1 MSSSPSPLRS
11 ARGSRL
17 ALLVVGLCW
26 LAVLFDGLDMF
37 IYGSVLPHLL
47 ETRTFGL
54 TADQAGD
61 LGSYATFG
69 MLVGALVA
77 GTIADRIGRKKL
89 MVSCVTLFSLA
100 SGVCALADS
109 VTVFGLGRTLAGV
122 GLGGLLPTA
131 ISMVSDYAPRG
142 RGAIVI
148 GLLMTA
154 HHAGG
159 ILSAYVAKWLI
170 DPVGWRAAFWVCV
183 LPLLFAP
190 VLAKVLPESLSF
202 LVAKGRGEE
211 AEALAERYDV
221 EVPAVRTGGAG
232 DRWTNL
238 ANLFRGNEWIQTLLY
253 WVASFGGLLLVYGVA
268 TWLPTLMRAEGYAL
282 GSALSFVVVF
292 NLGGIVGMLV
302 AGRAADRFGAPR
314 ISALWFALTAAGVFM
329 LSIHMDMTVT
339 MIVVFFT
346 GVFLNSAQTMIYAT
360 VSIRSDADNRATAVG
375 WTSGMGRFGAVFGP
389 WLGGRLLASGNGDWG
404 FTAFAVAGVSSMVF
418 IGIAALRS
426 SRQRAT
432 CSERELVAAHRPERP
447 PRGPGRTPA
456 TARTG
461 SRRSA

>member
-1 MSSSPSPLRS
+1 MSSSPSPLS

-17 ALLVVGLCW
+17 AFLAVGLCW

-54 TADQAGD
+54 TPDQAGD

-69 MLVGALVA
+69 MLIGALTA
-77 GTIADRIGRKKL
+77 GTVADRIGRKKL
-89 MVSCVTLFSLA
+89 MVACVTLFSLA
-100 SGVCALADS
+100 SGLCALADG
-109 VTVFGLGRTLAGV
+109 VAVFGLGRTLAGI

-142 RGAIVI
+142 RAAIVI

-190 VLAKVLPESLSF
+190 VLARFLPESLSF
-202 LVAKGRGEE
+202 LVAKGRTEE
-211 AEALAERYDV
+211 ARALAARHDV
-221 EVPAVRTGGAG
+221 ELPAAKPAEAGAG

-238 ANLFRGNEWIQTLLY
+238 VGLFRGGEWTRTLLY
-253 WVASFGGLLLVYGVA
+253 WLASFGGLLLVYGVA
-268 TWLPTLMRAEGYAL
+268 TWLPTLMRAEGYEL

-314 ISALWFALTAAGVFM
+314 ISAIWFALTAAGVYL
-329 LSIHMDMTVT
+329 LSMHMPMTVT
-339 MIVVFFT
+339 MVVVFLT

-360 VSIRSDADNRATAVG
+360 VSIRSAPDTRATAVG

-389 WLGGRLLASGNGDWG
+389 WLGGQLLASGRGDWG
-404 FTAFAVAGVSSMVF
+404 FTAFALAGVSSMVF
-418 IGIAALRS
+418 IGIAALRTPRTAARDS
-426 SRQRAT
+426 P
-432 CSERELVAAHRPERP
+432 REQPLAAH
-447 PRGPGRTPA
+447 
-456 TARTG
+456 
-461 SRRSA
+461 

>member
-11 ARGSRL
+11 ARGGRL

-77 GTIADRIGRKKL
+77 GTVADRIGRKKL
-89 MVSCVTLFSLA
+89 MVSCVVLFSLA

-190 VLAKVLPESLSF
+190 VLAKLLPESLSF
-202 LVAKGRGEE
+202 LLAKGRGEE
-211 AEALAERYDV
+211 AKALAERYDV
-221 EVPAVRTGGAG
+221 EVPATRTGGAG

-268 TWLPTLMRAEGYAL
+268 TWLPTLMRAEGYEL

-314 ISALWFALTAAGVFM
+314 ISALWFALTAAGVFL
-329 LSIHMDMTVT
+329 LSVHMDMTVT

-389 WLGGRLLASGNGDWG
+389 WLGGQLLASGNGDWG
-404 FTAFAVAGVSSMVF
+404 FTAFAIAGLSSMVF

-426 SRQRAT
+426 SRQTVTDR
-432 CSERELVAAHRPERP
+432 ERELVATH
-447 PRGPGRTPA
+447 
-456 TARTG
+456 
-461 SRRSA
+461 

>member
-1 MSSSPSPLRS
+1 MYSSPSPLLS
-11 ARGSRL
+11 ARGSGP

-54 TADQAGD
+54 TADTAGD

-77 GTIADRIGRKKL
+77 GTVADRIGRKKL
-89 MVSCVTLFSLA
+89 MVSCVILFSLA
-100 SGVCALADS
+100 SGVCALAGS

-131 ISMVSDYAPRG
+131 ISMVCDYAPRG
-142 RGAIVI
+142 RGALVI

-159 ILSAYVAKWLI
+159 ILSAYVAKWLV

-190 VLAKVLPESLSF
+190 VLAKLLPESLSF

-211 AEALAERYDV
+211 ARALAERYDV
-221 EVPAVRTGGAG
+221 EVPAARTGSTA
-232 DRWTNL
+232 DRWTSL
-238 ANLFRGNEWIQTLLY
+238 AKLFRGNEWIQTLLY
-253 WVASFGGLLLVYGVA
+253 WAASFGGLLLVYGVA
-268 TWLPTLMRAEGYAL
+268 TWLPTLMRAEGYEL

-314 ISALWFALTAAGVFM
+314 ISALWFALTAAGVF
-329 LSIHMDMTVT
+329 LLGVHMSTTVT
-339 MIVVFFT
+339 MIVVFLT

-360 VSIRSDADNRATAVG
+360 VSIRSDADHRATAVG

-404 FTAFAVAGVSSMVF
+404 FTAFAIAGLSSMVF

-426 SRQRAT
+426 SRQEPT
-432 CSERELVAAHRPERP
+432 GGERELAAVH
-447 PRGPGRTPA
+447 
-456 TARTG
+456 
-461 SRRSA
+461 

>member
-1 MSSSPSPLRS
+1 MSSSPALS

-47 ETRTFGL
+47 ETKTFGI
-54 TADQAGD
+54 TPDQAGD

-69 MLVGALVA
+69 MLVGALTA
-77 GTIADRIGRKKL
+77 GTVADRIGRKKL
-89 MVSCVTLFSLA
+89 MVACVTLFSLA
-100 SGVCALADS
+100 SGLCAIADS
-109 VTVFGLGRTLAGV
+109 VAVFGLGRTVAGI

-159 ILSAYVAKWLI
+159 ILSAYVAKWLVE
-170 DPVGWRAAFWVCV
+170 PVGWRAAFWVCV
-183 LPLLFAP
+183 LPILFAP
-190 VLAKVLPESLSF
+190 VLAKFLPESLSF
-202 LVAKGRGEE
+202 LVAKGRTEE
-211 AEALAERYDV
+211 ARALAARYDV
-221 EVPAVRTGGAG
+221 ELPEAKAGKAGAA

-238 ANLFRGNEWIQTLLY
+238 VNLFRGGEWIQTLLY
-253 WVASFGGLLLVYGVA
+253 WLASFGGLLLVYGVA
-268 TWLPTLMRAEGYAL
+268 TWLPTLMRAEGYEL

-314 ISALWFALTAAGVFM
+314 ISAIWFALTAAGVFL
-329 LSIHMDMTVT
+329 LSVHMPMTLT
-339 MIVVFFT
+339 MIVVFLT

-360 VSIRSDADNRATAVG
+360 VSIRSNADNRATAVG

-389 WLGGRLLASGNGDWG
+389 WLGGQLLAANHGDWG
-404 FTAFAVAGVSSMVF
+404 FTAFALAGVSSMVF
-418 IGIAALRS
+418 IGIAALRGAKPAGGQDS
-426 SRQRAT
+426 A
-432 CSERELVAAHRPERP
+432 RETQLAAH
-447 PRGPGRTPA
+447 
-456 TARTG
+456 
-461 SRRSA
+461 

>member
-1 MSSSPSPLRS
+1 MSSSPSLS

-26 LAVLFDGLDMF
+26 LAMLFDGLDMF

-47 ETRTFGL
+47 ETKTFGL

-69 MLVGALVA
+69 MLIGALTA
-77 GTIADRIGRKKL
+77 GTVADRIGRKKL
-89 MVSCVTLFSLA
+89 MVACVTLFSLA
-100 SGVCALADS
+100 SGVCAMAGS
-109 VTVFGLGRTLAGV
+109 VEVFGLGRTLAGI

-142 RGAIVI
+142 RGAIII
-148 GLLMTA
+148 GMLMTA

-190 VLAKVLPESLSF
+190 VLARFLPESLSF
-202 LVAKGRGEE
+202 LVAKGRTEE
-211 AEALAERYDV
+211 ARTQAERYDV
-221 EVPAVRTGGAG
+221 ELPAAKGGKQAAA
-232 DRWTNL
+232 DRWNSL
-238 ANLFRGNEWIQTLLY
+238 LNLFRGGEWIQTLLY
-253 WVASFGGLLLVYGVA
+253 WFASFGGLLLVYGVA
-268 TWLPTLMRAEGYAL
+268 TWLPTLMRAEGYELANAL
-282 GSALSFVVVF
+282 TFVVVF

-314 ISALWFALTAAGVFM
+314 ISAIWFALTAAGVFL
-329 LSIHMDMTVT
+329 LSVHMPMGVTTV
-339 MIVVFFT
+339 VVFFT

-360 VSIRSDADNRATAVG
+360 VSIRSTPDSRATAVG

-389 WLGGRLLASGNGDWG
+389 WLGGQLLAAGNGEFG
-404 FTAFAVAGVSSMVF
+404 FTAFAIAGLSSMVF
-418 IGIAALRS
+418 IGIAALRTS
-426 SRQRAT
+426 KQAAQSGADQ
-432 CSERELVAAHRPERP
+432 ELVGAH
-447 PRGPGRTPA
+447 
-456 TARTG
+456 
-461 SRRSA
+461 

>member
-1 MSSSPSPLRS
+1 MSSSPAPP

-54 TADQAGD
+54 TADTAGD

-69 MLVGALVA
+69 MLVGALTA
-77 GTIADRIGRKKL
+77 GTVADRVGRKNL
-89 MVSCVTLFSLA
+89 MVGCVVLFSLA
-100 SGVCALADS
+100 SGVCATADG

-159 ILSAYVAKWLI
+159 ILSAYVAKWLV
-170 DPVGWRAAFWVCV
+170 DPVSWRAAFWVCV
-183 LPLLFAP
+183 VPLLFAP
-190 VLAKVLPESLSF
+190 VLAKFLPESLSF
-202 LVAKGRGEE
+202 LVAKGRTDE
-211 AEALAERYDV
+211 AAALAARYDV
-221 EVPAVRTGGAG
+221 EPPGAKSGRRTAA
-232 DRWTNL
+232 DRWDAL
-238 ANLFRGNEWIQTLLY
+238 AGLFRGGEWIQTLLY
-253 WVASFGGLLLVYGVA
+253 WLASFGGLLLVYGVA

-282 GSALSFVVVF
+282 ANALTFVVVF

-314 ISALWFALTAAGVFM
+314 ISAVWFALTAAGVAL
-329 LSIHMDMTVT
+329 LSVHMSTSVT
-339 MIVVFFT
+339 MVVVFLT

-360 VSIRSDADNRATAVG
+360 VAISSDPGNRATAVG

-389 WLGGRLLASGNGDWG
+389 WLGGQLLAAGNGEWG
-404 FTAFAVAGVSSMVF
+404 FTAFALAGVSSMVF
-418 IGIAALRS
+418 IGIAALRTTKQS
-426 SRQRAT
+426 PHGADQ
-432 CSERELVAAHRPERP
+432 ELVAAH
-447 PRGPGRTPA
+447 
-456 TARTG
+456 
-461 SRRSA
+461 

>member
-1 MSSSPSPLRS
+1 MSSSPSPLS

-69 MLVGALVA
+69 MLVGALTA
-77 GTIADRIGRKKL
+77 GTIADRVGRKKL
-89 MVSCVTLFSLA
+89 MVACVTLFSLA
-100 SGVCALADS
+100 SGLCAISES
-109 VTVFGLGRTLAGV
+109 VAVFGLGRTLAGV

-142 RGAIVI
+142 RGALVI

-190 VLAKVLPESLSF
+190 VLAKFLPESLSF
-202 LVAKGRGEE
+202 LVAKGRTEE
-211 AEALAERYDV
+211 ARALAGRYDV
-221 EVPAVRTGGAG
+221 EVPAARTGGVG
-232 DRWTNL
+232 DRWANL

-314 ISALWFALTAAGVFM
+314 IAAIWFALTAAGVFL
-329 LSIHMDMTVT
+329 LSVHMSTTVT
-339 MIVVFFT
+339 MIVVFLT

-360 VSIRSDADNRATAVG
+360 VSIRSNADNRATAVG

-389 WLGGRLLASGNGDWG
+389 WLGGQLLASGNGDRG
-404 FTAFAVAGVSSMVF
+404 FTAFAVAGLSSMVF
-418 IGIAALRS
+418 IGIAALRG
-426 SRQRAT
+426 SRQPTADT
-432 CSERELVAAHRPERP
+432 EHELVAAH
-447 PRGPGRTPA
+447 
-456 TARTG
+456 
-461 SRRSA
+461 

>member
-1 MSSSPSPLRS
+1 MSSSPVLS

-47 ETRTFGL
+47 ETKTFGL
-54 TADQAGD
+54 TPDTAGD

-69 MLVGALVA
+69 MLIGALTA
-77 GTIADRIGRKKL
+77 GTVADRIGRKKL
-89 MVSCVTLFSLA
+89 MVGCVVLFSLA

-109 VTVFGLGRTLAGV
+109 VAVFGLGRTLAGV

-142 RGAIVI
+142 RAALTI

-190 VLAKVLPESLSF
+190 VLAKFLPESLSF
-202 LVAKGRGEE
+202 LVAKGRTEE
-211 AEALAERYDV
+211 AAALAARYEV
-221 EVPAVRTGGAG
+221 ELPAAKSGKKTAA
-232 DRWTNL
+232 DRWDAL
-238 ANLFRGNEWIQTLLY
+238 VGLFRGGEWTQTVLY
-253 WVASFGGLLLVYGVA
+253 WLASFGGLLLVYGVA

-282 GSALSFVVVF
+282 ANALTFVVVF

-314 ISALWFALTAAGVFM
+314 ISAIWFALTAAGVYL
-329 LSIHMDMTVT
+329 LSVHMSTGVT
-339 MIVVFFT
+339 MVVVFLT

-360 VSIRSDADNRATAVG
+360 VSIRSTPDNRATAVG

-389 WLGGRLLASGNGDWG
+389 WLGGQLLAAGNGEWG
-404 FTAFAVAGVSSMVF
+404 FTAFALAGVSSMVF
-418 IGIAALRS
+418 IGIAALRGT
-426 SRQRAT
+426 RQTPRT
-432 CSERELVAAHRPERP
+432 SDQELVGAH
-447 PRGPGRTPA
+447 
-456 TARTG
+456 
-461 SRRSA
+461 

>member
-1 MSSSPSPLRS
+1 MSPLAPS

-47 ETRTFGL
+47 ETKTFGL
-54 TADQAGD
+54 TPGQAGD

-69 MLVGALVA
+69 MLVGALAA
-77 GTIADRIGRKKL
+77 GTVADRIGRKKL
-89 MVSCVTLFSLA
+89 MIGCVTLFSLA
-100 SGVCALADS
+100 SGICAVSGS
-109 VTVFGLGRTLAGV
+109 VAVFGLGRTLAGV

-142 RGAIVI
+142 RGALVI

-159 ILSAYVAKWLI
+159 ILSAYVAKWLV

-183 LPLLFAP
+183 VPLVFTP
-190 VLAKVLPESLSF
+190 VLMKLLPESLSF
-202 LVAKGRGEE
+202 LVAKGRDDE
-211 AEALAERYDV
+211 ARALADRYEV
-221 EVPAVRTGGAG
+221 ELPAATGRKTAA
-232 DRWTNL
+232 DRWDAL
-238 ANLFRGNEWIQTLLY
+238 IGLFRGGEWIQTLLY
-253 WVASFGGLLLVYGVA
+253 WLASFGGLLLVYGVA
-268 TWLPTLMRAEGYAL
+268 TWLPTLMRTQGYELANAL
-282 GSALSFVVVF
+282 AFVVVF

-314 ISALWFALTAAGVFM
+314 ISAIWFALTAAGVAL
-329 LSIHMDMTVT
+329 LSVHMPMGVT
-339 MIVVFFT
+339 TLVVFLT

-360 VSIRSDADNRATAVG
+360 VSIRSTPDNRATAVG

-389 WLGGRLLASGNGDWG
+389 WLGGQLLAAGHGGWG
-404 FTAFAVAGVSSMVF
+404 FTAFALAGVSSMIF
-418 IGIAALRS
+418 IGIAALRTAKSGTPVS
-426 SRQRAT
+426 SDQ
-432 CSERELVAAHRPERP
+432 ELVTAH
-447 PRGPGRTPA
+447 
-456 TARTG
+456 
-461 SRRSA
+461 

>member
-1 MSSSPSPLRS
+1 MSSSPSPLLS

-77 GTIADRIGRKKL
+77 GTIADRIGRKRL
-89 MVSCVTLFSLA
+89 MVSCVVLFSLA
-100 SGVCALADS
+100 SGVCALAGS
-109 VTVFGLGRTLAGV
+109 VAVFGLGRTLAGV

-131 ISMVSDYAPRG
+131 ISMVCDYAPRG
-142 RGAIVI
+142 RGALVI

-159 ILSAYVAKWLI
+159 ILSAYVARWLI

-190 VLAKVLPESLSF
+190 VLAKLLPESLSF
-202 LVAKGRGEE
+202 LVAKGRGAE
-211 AEALAERYDV
+211 ARALAERYDV
-221 EVPAVRTGGAG
+221 EVPAARTGGAG
-232 DRWTNL
+232 DRWTSL

-268 TWLPTLMRAEGYAL
+268 TWLPTLMRAEGYEL

-314 ISALWFALTAAGVFM
+314 ISALWFALTAAGVF
-329 LSIHMDMTVT
+329 LLGVHMPMTVT
-339 MIVVFFT
+339 MIVVFLT

-389 WLGGRLLASGNGDWG
+389 WLGGQLLASGNGDWG
-404 FTAFAVAGVSSMVF
+404 FTAFAVAGLSSMVF

-426 SRQRAT
+426 SRQAPT
-432 CSERELVAAHRPERP
+432 GSERELIAAH
-447 PRGPGRTPA
+447 
-456 TARTG
+456 
-461 SRRSA
+461 

>member
-1 MSSSPSPLRS
+1 MSSSPSPSLS

-17 ALLVVGLCW
+17 AFLVVGLCW

-47 ETRTFGL
+47 ETKTFGL

-69 MLVGALVA
+69 MLIGALTA
-77 GTIADRIGRKKL
+77 GTVADRIGRKKL
-89 MVSCVTLFSLA
+89 MVACVTLFSLA
-100 SGVCALADS
+100 SGVCAMAGS
-109 VTVFGLGRTLAGV
+109 VEVFGLGRTLAGI

-148 GLLMTA
+148 GMLMTA

-190 VLAKVLPESLSF
+190 VLARFLPESLSF
-202 LVAKGRGEE
+202 LVAKGRTEE
-211 AEALAERYDV
+211 ARTLAERYDV
-221 EVPAVRTGGAG
+221 ELPAAKGGKQAAA
-232 DRWTNL
+232 DRWNSL
-238 ANLFRGNEWIQTLLY
+238 LNLFRGGEWIQTLLY
-253 WVASFGGLLLVYGVA
+253 WLASFGGLLLVYGVA
-268 TWLPTLMRAEGYAL
+268 TWLPTLMRAEGYELANAL
-282 GSALSFVVVF
+282 TFVVVF

-314 ISALWFALTAAGVFM
+314 ISAIWFALTAAGVFL
-329 LSIHMDMTVT
+329 LSVHMPMGVTTV
-339 MIVVFFT
+339 VVFFT

-360 VSIRSDADNRATAVG
+360 VSIRSTPDSRATAVG

-389 WLGGRLLASGNGDWG
+389 WLGGQLLAAGNGEFG
-404 FTAFAVAGVSSMVF
+404 FTAFAIAGLSSMVF

-426 SRQRAT
+426 SKQAT
-432 CSERELVAAHRPERP
+432 QSGADQELVGAH
-447 PRGPGRTPA
+447 
-456 TARTG
+456 
-461 SRRSA
+461 

>member
-1 MSSSPSPLRS
+1 MSSSPSPLS
-11 ARGSRL
+11 ARGGRL

-54 TADQAGD
+54 TPDQAGD

-77 GTIADRIGRKKL
+77 GTIADRIGRKRL
-89 MVSCVTLFSLA
+89 MVACVTLFSLA
-100 SGVCALADS
+100 SGVCALADG
-109 VTVFGLGRTLAGV
+109 VAVFGLGRTLAGV

-142 RGAIVI
+142 RAALVI

-190 VLAKVLPESLSF
+190 VLAKLLPESLSF

-211 AEALAERYDV
+211 ARTLAERYDV
-221 EVPAVRTGGAG
+221 EVPAARTGGAAA
-232 DRWTNL
+232 RWTNL

-268 TWLPTLMRAEGYAL
+268 TWLPTLMRAEGYEL

-314 ISALWFALTAAGVFM
+314 ISALWFALTAAGVFL
-329 LSIHMDMTVT
+329 LSVHMSMTVT
-339 MIVVFFT
+339 MIVVFLT

-389 WLGGRLLASGNGDWG
+389 WLGGQLLASGNGDWG
-404 FTAFAVAGVSSMVF
+404 FTAFAVAGLSSMVF
-418 IGIAALRS
+418 IGIAALRTS
-426 SRQRAT
+426 KRTPSG
-432 CSERELVAAHRPERP
+432 SEQELVAAH
-447 PRGPGRTPA
+447 
-456 TARTG
+456 
-461 SRRSA
+461 